1 MSEYDISGMLQD
13 PQSNVQN
20 IQVYPAK
27 YRGQLIF
34 PYGVTMLRYVAT
46 NEVGV
51 TANCTMDINVR
62 GRLVAR
68 RQAKINFDLSVKGD
82 TFENLEIDCYTV
94 KKWALGL
101 DIPM

>member
-1 MSEYDISGMLQD
+1 MLQD

-20 IQVYPAK
+20 VQVYPAK

-34 PYGVTMLRYVAT
+34 PYGVTMLTYVAT

-51 TANCTMDINVR
+51 TANCSMDINVR

-68 RQAKINFDLSVKGD
+68 TQAKINFDLSVKKWY
-82 TFENLEIDCYTV
+82 I
-94 KKWALGL
+94 KKFRNRLL
-101 DIPM
+101 QREQVSLQ